1 MYTGSFQAA
10 VDDVDAL
17 VKAMA
22 MMLWRFWNQFLCFPF
37 TWRNHSH
44 AWALVTMEITKR
56 LPHKH
61 SDCRTQ
67 RLSLKKAPVPLKHTL
82 QCSTLFMHG
91 AVGVGGERCCYGHLV
106 LWSTAIYLGNSS
118 SSRFLTRPVNFYG
131 RSLSLG
137 HSGEAKTSWSLPST
151 TPLVLQHHWRR
162 EGKGGEE
169 GGGEAPASSCRY
181 RYASDKRPALGLPFP
196 WPPFPCAQAHLTRPV
211 IVTEINWE
219 HDLMVHRWGDKES
232 LLLPGI
238 TPNILSRKQHSEG
251 GWQCEYFPQSVGLL
265 GRGCTS
271 NWRQAAE
278 H

>member
-61 SDCRTQ
+61 TDCRTQ
-67 RLSLKKAPVPLKHTL
+67 RLSLKEAPIPLKHTL

-169 GGGEAPASSCRY
+169 GGGGGASKLMSLPLCLQQETCSWPSFPLTSIPLCTSTPDT
-181 RYASDKRPALGLPFP
+181 ASDSYRDQLG
-196 WPPFPCAQAHLTRPV
+196 TRPHGTQV
-211 IVTEINWE
+211 RRQGV
-219 HDLMVHRWGDKES
+219 LAA
-232 LLLPGI
+232 
-238 TPNILSRKQHSEG
+238 SRNHSQH
-251 GWQCEYFPQSVGLL
+251 P
-265 GRGCTS
+265 
-271 NWRQAAE
+271 
-278 H
+278 